1 VRPKLESEELR
12 LFWHLIDM
20 GGVPPG
26 GTTRMKSI
34 YRLLEFVRRM
44 KSAGQRVDTCPSE
57 RAHLWHT
64 KCGGCRLQFG
74 T

>member
-34 YRLLEFVRRM
+34 YRLLGFVRRM
-44 KSAGQRVDTCPSE
+44 KSAGQRGRYLSE
-57 RAHLWHT
+57 
-64 KCGGCRLQFG
+64 
-74 T
+74 